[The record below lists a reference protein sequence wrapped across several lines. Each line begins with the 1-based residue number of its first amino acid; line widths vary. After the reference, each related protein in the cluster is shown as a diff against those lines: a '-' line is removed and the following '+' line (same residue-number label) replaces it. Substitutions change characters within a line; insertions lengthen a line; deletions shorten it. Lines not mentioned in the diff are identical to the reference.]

1 MPSLNARGKLK
12 LPMTTRFL
20 WGPFEVGPEARARQR
35 WVLFEIDHEGRACP
49 LWVLFEIGH
58 EGRVRQ
64 GFPIF
69 NFL

>member
-20 WGPFEVGPEARARQR
+20 WVSREVGQEARAS
-35 WVLFEIDHEGRACP
+35 D
-49 LWVLFEIGH
+49 
-58 EGRVRQ
+58 
-64 GFPIF
+64 GFGLF

>member
-20 WGPFEVGPEARARQR
+20 WVLGEVGQEARA
-35 WVLFEIDHEGRACP
+35 C
-49 LWVLFEIGH
+49 
-58 EGRVRQ
+58 Q
-64 GFPIF
+64 GFAVF